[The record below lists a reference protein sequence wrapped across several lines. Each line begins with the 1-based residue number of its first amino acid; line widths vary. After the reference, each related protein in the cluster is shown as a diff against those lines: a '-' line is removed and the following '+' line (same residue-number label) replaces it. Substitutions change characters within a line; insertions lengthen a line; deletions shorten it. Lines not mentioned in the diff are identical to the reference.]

1 MNYCCRALGVLAL
14 LAIVCA
20 LCLTATVSAQEPVY
34 DPTAK
39 PMFVVRTP
47 GPAVERNAPVTPLT
61 QWTYKWTY
69 KGQNLTATI
78 VGTDPSKTN
87 APTTIKVG
95 IIPIKMVYGANNG
108 NMTFDPN
115 TKYSGTR
122 RRLR

>member
-1 MNYCCRALGVLAL
+1 MFDEIAPRAHAKMPTCFCGSIKVSNTGDPMNYCCRALGVLAV

-20 LCLTATVSAQEPVY
+20 FCFTATVSAQEPVY

-47 GPAVERNAPVTPLT
+47 GPAIERNAPVTPLT

-69 KGQNLTATI
+69 QGQNLTATI

-87 APTTIKVG
+87 TTTTIK
-95 IIPIKMVYGANNG
+95 
-108 NMTFDPN
+108 
-115 TKYSGTR
+115 
-122 RRLR
+122 